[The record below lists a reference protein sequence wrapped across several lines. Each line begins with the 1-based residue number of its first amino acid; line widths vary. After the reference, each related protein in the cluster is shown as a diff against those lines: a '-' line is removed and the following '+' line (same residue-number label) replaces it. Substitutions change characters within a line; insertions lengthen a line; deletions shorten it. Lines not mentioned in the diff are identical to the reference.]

1 MHLPVTYVR
10 TFIGA
15 LDLDGPSRRDIL
27 RAARIRTREIEG
39 TDHYVPFAAVRR
51 LLEALDQHLAP
62 GWHLEMAARMDVAHH
77 GPLGIAA
84 ITSPTLGDAL
94 EIMTKFGEIRAPF
107 AWGEIRWAGET
118 VQIRYH
124 ERADLGTL
132 RPVLMEI
139 MQLAGLQVIRHV
151 IGRSG
156 TDLVWHLPADRAV
169 LQDEFAERFTGA
181 LRFHG
186 EQYTTTLPAAWL
198 GAPCLLYD
206 EAMHKVSLARCE
218 ELLQQVAERSALEV
232 EVRQCLLTAGGRS
245 PGLERVARR
254 LNISR
259 RTLIRRLKREGTSY
273 RRILEEVHRSLAHEY
288 LVSTRWGVAK
298 IGYRL
303 GYQDAANF
311 GRAFRRWYGVAP
323 GEYRR
328 RSQERGAAAD
338 TAAGRAGTR

>member
-1 MHLPVTYVR
+1 MHLPVTYIR

-27 RAARIRTREIEG
+27 RAARIRAREIEG

-51 LLEALDQHLAP
+51 LLEALDERLAP
-62 GWHLEMAARMDVAHH
+62 GWHIEMAARMDVAHH

-107 AWGEIRWAGET
+107 AWGEIRAAGDT

-124 ERADLGTL
+124 EREHLGSL

-139 MQLAGLQVIRHV
+139 MQLAGLQVIGHV
-151 IGRSG
+151 LGRIGPR
-156 TDLVWHLPADRAV
+156 LVWHLPAGRESLRA
-169 LQDEFAERFTGA
+169 EFAARFDGA

-186 EQYTTTLPAAWL
+186 DQYTTTLPAAWL
-198 GAPCLLYD
+198 AAPCLLYD

-245 PGLERVARR
+245 PGLERVAQR

-273 RRILEEVHRSLAHEY
+273 RRILDEVHRSLAREY
-288 LVSTRWGVAK
+288 LVTTRWGVAD

-311 GRAFRRWYGVAP
+311 GRAFRRWYGVPP

-328 RSQERGAAAD
+328 RAQGSGARENRLRRV
-338 TAAGRAGTR
+338 G

>member
-1 MHLPVTYVR
+1 MHLPVTYIR
-10 TFIGA
+10 TFVGV
-15 LDLDGPSRRDIL
+15 LDLDGRDRREIL
-27 RAARIRTREIEG
+27 RAARIRAREIEG

-51 LLEALDQHLAP
+51 LLEAIDQRLEP
-62 GWHLEMAARMDVAHH
+62 GWHLEMTSRMDVAHH

-84 ITSPTLGDAL
+84 ITAPTLGAAL

-107 AWGEIRWAGET
+107 AWAEMRERGDS

-124 ERADLGTL
+124 LREHLGDLHHI
-132 RPVLMEI
+132 LMEI
-139 MQLAGLQVIRHV
+139 MQLSGLQVIRHIV
-151 IGRSG
+151 GRG
-156 TDLVWHLPADRAV
+156 GPDLVWHLPAERAH
-169 LQDEFAERFTGA
+169 LADGFQARFDGR

-186 EQYTTTLPAAWL
+186 EQYTTSLPRHWL
-198 GAPCLLYD
+198 AAPCLLYD

-232 EVRQCLLTAGGRS
+232 EVRQCLVTAGGPS
-245 PGLERVARR
+245 PGLEEVAAR

-273 RRILEEVHRSLAHEY
+273 RQILDEVHRSLAHEY
-288 LVSTRWGVAK
+288 LVSTRWAVAEV
-298 IGYRL
+298 GYRL

-311 GRAFRRWYGVAP
+311 GRAFRRWYGVSP

-328 RSQERGAAAD
+328 RSRQGQAP
-338 TAAGRAGTR
+338 

>member
-15 LDLDGPSRRDIL
+15 LELDGASRREIL
-27 RAARIRTREIEG
+27 RAARIRPRELEG
-39 TDHYVPFAAVRR
+39 TDHYVPFGTVRR
-51 LLEALDQHLAP
+51 LLEAIDRRLQP
-62 GWHLEMAARMDVAHH
+62 GWHLAMAARMDVAHH

-84 ITSPTLGDAL
+84 ITSATLGDAL
-94 EIMTKFGEIRAPF
+94 DILTKFGEIRAPF
-107 AWGEIRWAGET
+107 AWGEVRHRGDT
-118 VQIRYH
+118 VQLRYH
-124 ERADLGTL
+124 ERVDLGGL
-132 RPVLMEI
+132 RHILMEI
-139 MQLAGLQVIRHV
+139 MQLAGMQVIGHV
-151 IGRSG
+151 LGRI
-156 TDLVWHLPADRAV
+156 DAALVWHLPAERAP
-169 LQDEFAERFTGA
+169 LEAAFAAGFGGT

-186 EQYTTTLPAAWL
+186 DQYTTTLPADWL
-198 GAPCLLYD
+198 AAPCLLYD

-245 PGLERVARR
+245 PGLERVAGR

-273 RRILEEVHRSLAHEY
+273 RCILEEVHRSLAHEY
-288 LVSTRWGVAK
+288 LVGTRWSVAE

-311 GRAFRRWYGVAP
+311 GRAFRRWYGMAP

-328 RSQERGAAAD
+328 SQHPEAS
-338 TAAGRAGTR
+338 

>member
-1 MHLPVTYVR
+1 MHLPVTYIR
-10 TFIGA
+10 TFVGV
-15 LDLDGPSRRDIL
+15 LDLDGPSRREIL
-27 RAARIRTREIEG
+27 RAARIRAREIEG

-51 LLEALDQHLAP
+51 LLEAIDERLEP
-62 GWHLEMAARMDVAHH
+62 GWHLEMTSRMDVAHH

-94 EIMTKFGEIRAPF
+94 AIMTKFGEIRAPF
-107 AWGEIRWAGET
+107 AWAEMRERRDS

-124 ERADLGTL
+124 LREQLGSL
-132 RPVLMEI
+132 HHILMEI
-139 MQLAGLQVIRHV
+139 MQLSGLQVIRHI

-156 TDLVWHLPADRAV
+156 PELVWHLPAERSSLRAG
-169 LQDEFAERFTGA
+169 FAAKFDGT
-181 LRFHG
+181 LRFEG
-186 EQYTTTLPAAWL
+186 NRYTTTLPRGWL
-198 GAPCLLYD
+198 QAPCLLYD

-232 EVRQCLLTAGGRS
+232 EVRQCVVTAGGRS
-245 PGLERVARR
+245 PGLEEVAGR

-273 RRILEEVHRSLAHEY
+273 RRILDEVHRSLAHEY
-288 LVSTRWGVAK
+288 LVSTRWAVAE

-311 GRAFRRWYGVAP
+311 GRAFRRWYGMAP

-328 RSQERGAAAD
+328 RSQLAHRPA
-338 TAAGRAGTR
+338 RS

>member
-15 LDLDGPSRRDIL
+15 LDLGGPDRREIL
-27 RAARIRTREIEG
+27 RAARIRPREIEG

-51 LLEALDQHLAP
+51 LLQAIDRRLEP

-84 ITSPTLGDAL
+84 ITSATLGDAL
-94 EIMTKFGEIRAPF
+94 NIMTKFGEIRAPF
-107 AWGEIRWAGET
+107 AWGEIRQTGDT

-124 ERADLGTL
+124 EREDLGAL
-132 RPVLMEI
+132 RPILMEI
-139 MQLAGLQVIRHV
+139 MQLAGLQVIAHV
-151 IGRSG
+151 VGHAAGRKG
-156 TDLVWHLPADRAV
+156 PGLVCHLPADRAG
-169 LQDEFAERFTGA
+169 LRAELAARFEGT

-186 EQYTTTLPAAWL
+186 DQYTTTLPAAWL
-198 GAPCLLYD
+198 AAPCLLYD

-232 EVRQCLLTAGGRS
+232 EVRQCLLMAGGRS
-245 PGLERVARR
+245 PGLEPVARR
-254 LNISR
+254 LNVSR

-273 RRILEEVHRSLAHEY
+273 RRILDEVHRSLAHEY
-288 LVSTRWGVAK
+288 LVSTRWAVAE

-328 RSQERGAAAD
+328 RTQQAENP
-338 TAAGRAGTR
+338 